1 VVIVDLKRI
10 LLWFLFP
17 YVMVFVE
24 WRKANKILKVY
35 GLFCAS
41 IILLGII
48 AVNSPDPAIEDA
60 KPSVKPVVKTEK
72 PKVLTEEEKKEKRKE
87 ELRVCFSPWNG
98 SHRNLTEF
106 IKENMN
112 DPDSYEHVETSYYDM
127 TTYLIVNTTFRGN
140 NQFGALVK
148 NTIKAEVSADDK
160 CQVIKILE

>member
-1 VVIVDLKRI
+1 MDLKRI

-17 YVMVFVE
+17 YVMVFFE
-24 WRKANKILKVY
+24 WKKANKILKVY

-48 AVNSPDPAIEDA
+48 AVNSPDPAIEEA

-87 ELRVCFSPWNG
+87 ELRVCFSVWDG

-112 DPDSYEHVETSYYDM
+112 DPDSYEHVETVYQDM
-127 TTYLIVNTTFRGN
+127 VSVLIVETTFRGT
-140 NQFGALVK
+140 NQFGAVVK
-148 NTIKAEVSADDK
+148 NMVKARVSADDK
-160 CQVIKILE
+160 CTVLKILSQR